1 MKTNRSNIDTSGH
14 QPAKFASY
22 LSYLFFRTLTFV
34 VNGMNAFVSARLA
47 EGIGSLLYLR
57 KRRREFCTRNLHQAF
72 PKKSEKEI
80 QRIGRGSMQNMVKVI
95 FEFIRLPIISKKPS
109 AYIEIQ
115 GEKNVWE
122 ALKQGKGVILVASH
136 FGNWELA
143 GIAAAAKGIP
153 LHAIGK
159 PHKNI
164 FVDQYIK
171 RLRGLTGLK
180 TIDKQGAVQKCVR
193 LLKQNQVVAMLIDE
207 HAKNGAVWPD
217 FFGHK
222 AATSSLPAVLALKYG
237 CPVIPTFFYRGKNE
251 KSTLI
256 FEPAFPLKQ
265 THDTKDDILANTQN
279 YMSHLQ
285 YEIMKRPEDWTLWM
299 HNRWRWNDLRN

>member
-1 MKTNRSNIDTSGH
+1 MNTREHKTSKLI
-14 QPAKFASY
+14 SY
-22 LSYLFFRTLTFV
+22 LNYLIFRTLTFV
-34 VNGMNAFVSARLA
+34 VNSLNAFAAARLA
-47 EGIGSLLYLR
+47 EGIGALLYLR

-80 QRIGRGSMQNMVKVI
+80 QGIGRRSMQNMIKVI
-95 FEFIRLPIISKKPS
+95 FEFIRLPIISKKPA
-109 AYIEIQ
+109 AYIEIE
-115 GEKNVWE
+115 GEENVWQ
-122 ALKQGKGVILVASH
+122 ALGQGKGVILVVSH

-159 PHKNI
+159 PHKNT

-193 LLKQNQVVAMLIDE
+193 LLKQNQVIATLIDE
-207 HAKNGAVWPD
+207 HAKKGAVWPY
-217 FFGHK
+217 FFGQK

-237 CPVIPTFFYRGKNE
+237 CAVV
-251 KSTLI
+251 
-256 FEPAFPLKQ
+256 PAFFTEKKIKNPG
-265 THDTKDDILANTQN
+265 
-279 YMSHLQ
+279 
-285 YEIMKRPEDWTLWM
+285 
-299 HNRWRWNDLRN
+299 